1 MNTSIRYINTTS
13 MLILMHLLTFLSGNE
28 PSSEIRVATHLE
40 IREFGG
46 KAGGILM
53 EKSLK
58 FMKNCQSQI

>member
-46 KAGGILM
+46 GILM